1 MTIIPRSTAFCIQ
14 PASCAISALALRVL
28 TRQSFGD
35 DIHSTL
41 KSPFRSLLVLVV
53 PAVPMASSC
62 VIRVH
67 SYPCR
72 TNFISASRTSS
83 TTRTFFPARPCL
95 LGSDMSTSPSLEQ
108 ESAGSSL
115 SCISY
120 FLVCFLPRLLI
131 ALSFGLT
138 EDFVSGLATSTFSLR
153 FEFPRDISSGVG
165 GSGVV
170 WSVTKVISSSWLPF
184 ASSS

>member
-1 MTIIPRSTAFCIQ
+1 MISRLFHRNPGVPNKMTIIPRSTAFCIQ
-14 PASCAISALALRVL
+14 PASCAVSALAFFVL
-28 TRQSFGD
+28 TRQLLGV

-41 KSPFRSLLVLVV
+41 KSPFRSFLVFVS

-67 SYPCR
+67 SYQCR
-72 TNFISASRTSS
+72 TNSISASRRSS
-83 TTRTFFPARPCL
+83 TTRALNPARPWL

-108 ESAGSSL
+108 ENAGSSF

-120 FLVCFLPRLLI
+120 FLARFLPRLLI
-131 ALSFGLT
+131 RSTSFLT
-138 EDFVSGLATSTFSLR
+138 SESVSGLASSTFSLR

-165 GSGVV
+165 GSG
-170 WSVTKVISSSWLPF
+170 II
-184 ASSS
+184 